1 LTATPSPEKRI
12 DTGRIARSTG
22 LVMGALAAAKVVG
35 LVRQRTVAGVF
46 GTGAQYDAYV
56 AADVVPGLLFTLLA
70 GGALAHAFIPV
81 LSGYLARDDRDGT
94 MRLASG
100 VINTVFL
107 LVAALAG
114 LVALVA
120 PVLVRAA
127 WGVGPGFDPAQQA
140 LTTQLMR
147 IFLFSTLIFAVSS
160 IFSGIL
166 HAHQHF
172 LLPALAPIAYDVGI
186 IFGALILAPRLGI
199 FGLAWGAV
207 IGALL
212 HAGLQVPG
220 LAIYHVR
227 WRPLLGWTNPALWR
241 VGVLMI
247 PRVVDLLMARMSI
260 QWINAN
266 IASRLGE
273 GSVSALNYAWQ
284 LMQMPETIIGT
295 SIAIVIFPT
304 MAELAGRKDVESQR
318 RALSGSLRAILGLTL
333 PAAVGLLVL
342 GRPAIQILFQGG
354 EFTAQS
360 TDLVFWALQF
370 YALGL
375 ITHSLLEVTVRAFF
389 AQQDTLTP
397 LIVSFFTTAL
407 NIGLALTLI
416 RPLAHG
422 GLALANSLAV
432 GVESVIGLTILHI
445 RWGGVDGRRLLAHT
459 LKAGLAAGL
468 MGAAI
473 IGFQA
478 LISPGPLMLLAGG
491 GALGCAVYFG
501 MALLLGIDEIRRL
514 PRLVLRRAGVG
525 N

>member
-1 LTATPSPEKRI
+1 
-12 DTGRIARSTG
+12 
-22 LVMGALAAAKVVG
+22 
-35 LVRQRTVAGVF
+35 
-46 GTGAQYDAYV
+46 
-56 AADVVPGLLFTLLA
+56 
-70 GGALAHAFIPV
+70 
-81 LSGYLARDDRDGT
+81 
-94 MRLASG
+94 
-100 VINTVFL
+100 
-107 LVAALAG
+107 
-114 LVALVA
+114 
-120 PVLVRAA
+120 
-127 WGVGPGFDPAQQA
+127 
-140 LTTQLMR
+140 
-147 IFLFSTLIFAVSS
+147 
-160 IFSGIL
+160 
-166 HAHQHF
+166 
-172 LLPALAPIAYDVGI
+172 
-186 IFGALILAPRLGI
+186 
-199 FGLAWGAV
+199 
-207 IGALL
+207 
-212 HAGLQVPG
+212 
-220 LAIYHVR
+220 
-227 WRPLLGWTNPALWR
+227 
-241 VGVLMI
+241 
-247 PRVVDLLMARMSI
+247 MSI

-273 GSVSALNYAWQ
+273 GSVSALGYAWQ

-295 SIAIVIFPT
+295 AIAIVIFPT